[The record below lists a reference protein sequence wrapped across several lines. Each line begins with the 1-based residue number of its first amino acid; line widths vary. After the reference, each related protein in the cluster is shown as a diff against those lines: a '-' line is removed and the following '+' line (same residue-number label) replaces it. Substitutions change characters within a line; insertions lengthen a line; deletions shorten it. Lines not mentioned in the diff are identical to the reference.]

1 MSKVIA
7 ALAAVEQVEAV
18 RLAAAGGLPTRYA
31 YGELWDRR
39 GMDLQVT
46 LLRIFSPVP
55 PRFTQ
60 LCSSNLTPALGI
72 DICLGDFFYPLIRC
86 VLICAIVHST
96 VQFFT
101 FIARCFY
108 VASGGDAGCQ
118 PPGRCLR
125 PRRGCLRCVR
135 DGED

>member
-46 LLRIFSPVP
+46 LLRIFFPLSSPFHPMV
-55 PRFTQ
+55 F
-60 LCSSNLTPALGI
+60 LKYNS
-72 DICLGDFFYPLIRC
+72 
-86 VLICAIVHST
+86 CAWHRYS
-96 VQFFT
+96 
-101 FIARCFY
+101 
-108 VASGGDAGCQ
+108 
-118 PPGRCLR
+118 LR
-125 PRRGCLRCVR
+125 
-135 DGED
+135 